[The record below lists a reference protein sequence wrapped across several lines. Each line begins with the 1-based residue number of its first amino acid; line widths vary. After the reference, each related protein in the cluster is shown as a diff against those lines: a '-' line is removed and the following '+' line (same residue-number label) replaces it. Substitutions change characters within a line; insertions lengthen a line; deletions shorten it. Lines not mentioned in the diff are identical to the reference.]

1 MIPFHT
7 HQDRHH
13 QKTIISLGRM
23 YRKSNPH
30 MLLGVRQ
37 NGTAALEKNLAVPW
51 IITQNYHDPAKFHS
65 KKAKRNEMKTYF
77 HTTNCKQ
84 KCTEALL

>member
-1 MIPFHT
+1 MKVNNMIPFHT

-37 NGTAALEKNLAVPW
+37 NGTAAGEKSGSSLN
-51 IITQNYHDPAKFHS
+51 NY
-65 KKAKRNEMKTYF
+65 
-77 HTTNCKQ
+77 
-84 KCTEALL
+84 TELP